1 MGCFFAY
8 TNVYFFMILFT
19 LFKKSVIIRCKMN
32 RLTKWYKIIQLIARK
47 ESKETDELDY
57 RWNYPINIGESVQ
70 Y

>member
-1 MGCFFAY
+1 
-8 TNVYFFMILFT
+8 MIRST
-19 LFKKSVIIRCKMN
+19 MN

>member
-1 MGCFFAY
+1 
-8 TNVYFFMILFT
+8 
-19 LFKKSVIIRCKMN
+19 MN

-70 Y
+70 YWEKTKRKYVILCCRDFLFLY